1 MSLEVGKRLGHYEVT
16 GVLGTGGMGE
26 VYRARDLTLH
36 REVAIK
42 ILPAHVAGSQK
53 ALGRFEKEA
62 VVLAQLSHPNI
73 LAIHDFGDFD
83 GTTLAV
89 MELLEGES
97 LRSRMEKGAVP
108 VRQAMVIASSVAE
121 GLAAAHSKGVIHRDL
136 KPENIFLTSDG
147 QVKILDFGL
156 ARMDWTQFS
165 GETTFTF
172 PLETDP
178 KGIRGTVGY
187 MAPEQLQGKHVDAR
201 TDIFSLGCVLY
212 ELLTE
217 RRAFSK
223 ATPAETLSA
232 ILNEHPPDFIDS
244 GRIIPAE
251 AEDVTN
257 HCLEKD
263 PNRRYQSARDLA
275 LHLKTITSS
284 IDLPGLELP
293 GRLRRRNFWSWV
305 AGSVIVLLIAL
316 TAFLMWQMESTARLQ
331 SGRPSVAVMYFEN
344 HTGDPAFDWL
354 RTALPNMLVTD
365 LSQST
370 QIEVLSTDRLY
381 HILEGMG
388 KAEDET
394 NSFEVIQQLAKKARV
409 NTVVLGSLLKAGDVF
424 RLDTRLQD
432 AVSGRILATERVE
445 GNGEP
450 SLFQMVDETTK
461 RIKTTLEIS
470 AANDSSSD
478 RQIREVTT
486 SSVLAY
492 RHYME
497 GDRLHIEGK
506 ESDAIPLLEE
516 ALKADPQFAMA
527 AAKLSAVHFN
537 LGHPK
542 ESYEYAAKAIELAD
556 RLPAQERYYVEG
568 RFYSLKTKTLGQ
580 AIEAYQRAINLYPT
594 HTSVR
599 HNLANLYF
607 EMERFDEATAHYEEL
622 VRRGSEFAGTFA
634 NLALCYAAL
643 GKVDEGVTLLRGYLD
658 EHPDH
663 GGAWAFLGDFLLRA
677 GKLDDSAEAL
687 QKAELLAPGTLS
699 IHQSWM
705 RFALVRSDWVRARHH
720 IEVIF
725 ANESPHWQFEGHLQ
739 SAILALYQG
748 DLEEALKRCRLASSV
763 FADQGPLAARALV
776 TEAVINFQTGNFREA
791 ARLAEQAQV
800 AASEFPEGQTA
811 LFLLALSKA
820 GTGDMAAA
828 AKLRQ
833 QLLDTFEGLP
843 ATILERETFLV
854 DGRINSVERN
864 WPEAVSRL
872 TEAEKRFPETA
883 MANAERVSVR
893 YYLGLSCYE
902 SGNYQSAVKWFQQ
915 VVVADSS
922 RANEPILFVRSHYY
936 LGECLIKLKQPQL
949 AAEMMRKFLSYWSEA
964 QFDRSMVRRAQTLT
978 S

>member
-1 MSLEVGKRLGHYEVT
+1 MSLEVGRRLGHYEVT

-97 LRSRMEKGAVP
+97 LRSRMEKGSIP
-108 VRQAMVIASSVAE
+108 VRQSMAIASSVAE

-187 MAPEQLQGKHVDAR
+187 MAPEQLQGKEVDAR

-232 ILNEHPPDFIDS
+232 ILNEDPPDFIDS

-284 IDLPGLELP
+284 VELP
-293 GRLRRRNFWSWV
+293 GFELPGKSRRRNIWSWV
-305 AGSVIVLLIAL
+305 AGSVIVLLVAV

-331 SGRPSVAVMYFEN
+331 NGKPSVAIMYFEN

-381 HILEGMG
+381 HILDEMG
-388 KAEDET
+388 KAKDET

-432 AVSGRILATERVE
+432 AVTGRILATERVE

-470 AANDSSSD
+470 ASTDASSD
-478 RQIREVTT
+478 RAIREVTT

-492 RHYME
+492 RRYME
-497 GDRLHIEGK
+497 GDRLHLEGK

-516 ALKADPQFAMA
+516 ALKADPKFAMA
-527 AAKLSAVHFN
+527 AAKLSAVHYN

-542 ESYEYAAKAIELAD
+542 ESYEYAEKAIEFAD

-568 RFYSLKTKTLGQ
+568 RFYSLKTKTFGQ

-607 EMERFDEATAHYEEL
+607 EMERFDDAKAHYEEL
-622 VRRGSEFAGTFA
+622 VRRGSDFAGTYA

-643 GKVDEGVTLLRGYLD
+643 GNVDEGVQLLRDYLE
-658 EHPDH
+658 EHPEH
-663 GGAWAFLGDFLLRA
+663 GGAWAFLGDFLLQA
-677 GKLDDSAEAL
+677 GRLDESAAAL
-687 QKAELLAPGTLS
+687 QQAELLAPGTLS
-699 IHQSWM
+699 IQQSWM
-705 RFALVRSDWVRARHH
+705 RYSIVRSDWDRAQRH
-720 IEVIF
+720 IEVISG
-725 ANESPHWQFEGHLQ
+725 NETPHWQFEAHLQ
-739 SAILALYQG
+739 SAILALYRG
-748 DLEEALKRCRLASSV
+748 DLEEALKRCRMASSV
-763 FADQGPLAARALV
+763 FADQGPLTARALI
-776 TEAVINFQTGNFREA
+776 TEAAINFQTGNFREA
-791 ARLAEQAQV
+791 ARLAEKARL
-800 AASEFPEGQTA
+800 AASEYPEADTA
-811 LFLLALSKA
+811 LFLLSVARA
-820 GTGDMAAA
+820 GAGDMSTA

-833 QLLDTFEGLP
+833 DLLESFEGLP
-843 ATILERETFLV
+843 VTILERETFLV
-854 DGRINSVERN
+854 DGRIAAVERN
-864 WPEAVSRL
+864 WPEAVTQLS
-872 TEAEKRFPETA
+872 EAENRFPERA
-883 MANAERVSVR
+883 LANAERVSVR
-893 YYLGLSCYE
+893 YYLGLANYE
-902 SGNYQSAVKWFQQ
+902 SGNYELAGRWFQE
-915 VVVADSS
+915 VVNSGAA
-922 RANEPILFVRSHYY
+922 RANEPILFIRSHFY
-936 LGECLIKLKQPQL
+936 LGECRLKQKQPQL
-949 AAEMMRKFLSYWSEA
+949 AVEMMRQFLSFWSDA
-964 QFDRSMVRRAQTLT
+964 QFDRSMVRRAQALI